1 MGTTHKKFPVKNFPS
16 NWTKPGS
23 DSVGKD
29 SVKKHVEPLQHKEAK
44 RLETKSLLG
53 TEAYQ
58 ENVVMN
64 NSIAK
69 SFLSL
74 SNEGR
79 EGLCIK
85 MKTVYHVI
93 KNEDPYTDYSK
104 LQTKN
109 GVPQLLK
116 SKTQVSY
123 VTDDVCA
130 IFIDFIGRYNVDLL
144 KASVRY
150 FLSNFYFS
158 PNHSSSKTMKNVF
171 YFI

>member
-1 MGTTHKKFPVKNFPS
+1 M
-16 NWTKPGS
+16 
-23 DSVGKD
+23 
-29 SVKKHVEPLQHKEAK
+29 QHKEAK
-44 RLETKSLLG
+44 CLETKSLLG
-53 TEAYQ
+53 AEAYQ
-58 ENVVMN
+58 ESVVMN
-64 NSIAK
+64 NSITK

-85 MKTVYHVI
+85 MNTVYHVI
-93 KNEDPYTDYSK
+93 KNEDPYTDYPKLLK

-116 SKTQVSY
+116 SKTQTSY
-123 VTDDVCA
+123 LTMWPMTYVQYSVTLLAV
-130 IFIDFIGRYNVDLL
+130 IMVDLL

-158 PNHSSSKTMKNVF
+158 PNHNSSKTMKNVF